1 MSNGDALAAQVRST
15 EGMMTMNMQGKTMPN
30 RVVMTLTRIF
40 NAPCDVVFKAWT
52 DPKQLAQWWGPKSFT
67 NPVCEIDVRPGGKM
81 LIHMQAP
88 DGTVYPM
95 TGKYLEIVEP
105 HRLVFNCEAVDLEGS
120 IQIEELA
127 VISFEAI
134 GNKTRLTVFA
144 DAIGVAPIA
153 PSMLSG
159 MEMGWAQSLDRLGEN
174 VEG

>member
-1 MSNGDALAAQVRST
+1 MNVQA
-15 EGMMTMNMQGKTMPN
+15 GMPS
-30 RVVMTLTRIF
+30 RVVMTLTRIID
-40 NAPCDVVFKAWT
+40 APREAVFKAWV
-52 DPKQLAQWWGPKSFT
+52 DPKQLAQWWGPKGFA

-81 LIHMQAP
+81 LIHMQGP

-95 TGKYLEIVEP
+95 TGRYLEVVAAI
-105 HRLVFNCEAVDLEGS
+105 RLVFNCEAVDLEGN

-134 GNKTRLTVFA
+134 GTKTRLTVFA

-159 MEMGWAQSLDRLGEN
+159 METGWAQSLDRLGEA
-174 VEG
+174 VKG

>member
-1 MSNGDALAAQVRST
+1 
-15 EGMMTMNMQGKTMPN
+15 MNVQAGMPN
-30 RVVMTLTRIF
+30 RVVMTLTRIID
-40 NAPCDVVFKAWT
+40 APCETVFRAWV
-52 DPKQLAQWWGPKSFT
+52 DPKQLAQWWGPKGFA

-95 TGKYLEIVEP
+95 TGRYLEIVEP
-105 HRLVFNCEAVDLEGS
+105 RRLVFNCETVDLEGNV
-120 IQIEELA
+120 QIEELA

-134 GNKTRLTVFA
+134 GSKTRLTVFA

-159 MEMGWAQSLDRLGEN
+159 METGWAQSLDRLGDT
-174 VEG
+174 VKG